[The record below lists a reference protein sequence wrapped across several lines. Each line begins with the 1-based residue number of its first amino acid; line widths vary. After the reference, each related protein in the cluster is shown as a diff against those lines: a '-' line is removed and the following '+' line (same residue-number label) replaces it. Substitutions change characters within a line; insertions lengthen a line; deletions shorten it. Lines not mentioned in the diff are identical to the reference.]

1 VSKAETGKARARYRH
16 RIGAGYR
23 WKVILSLLG
32 PNVIWA
38 ACAPAPQSAAN
49 PMAISSDVFIVGL
62 SKGISS
68 LFFHELAGAN
78 YRATYD

>member
-1 VSKAETGKARARYRH
+1 VSKAEPVRLGLDTATELAPLPV
-16 RIGAGYR
+16 
-23 WKVILSLLG
+23 KVILSLLG

-68 LFFHELAGAN
+68 LFFMN
-78 YRATYD
+78 